1 MTFSNYFQVVIV
13 TIIVQPA
20 TAALFGYECPDL
32 SSLNEVVDATIASGK
47 PTGIRDYDYFFY
59 DTV

>member
-32 SSLNEVVDATIASGK
+32 SSLNEVVDATLASGK
-47 PTGIRDYDYFFY
+47 PTRNRDYHDFWMALL
-59 DTV
+59 